1 MFRLCSHPDPHPG
14 DGLVCAPTR
23 RAPAVPAFAAVVAL
37 LVLAAGELALPW
49 HIQAQSG
56 GQAQPAVQST
66 AAGASTSINGAGE
79 RSAAPRR
86 RDGARRGRTPDFAD
100 MVRQQ
105 SETDRLWQSAA
116 DGHMQVAKIRYRSRA
131 GDLEIPA
138 FVFQPLQLGQARSH
152 PALVWVHENIRGHL
166 YEHYIPYIRQA
177 TAKGYIVIAPEYRGS
192 IGYGQQLY
200 DAIDYGGAE
209 VDDVVS
215 AANVLTVRYPSV
227 DPRRIGIIGW
237 SHGGLITLL
246 SIFRNQTLFSS
257 AVAIVPVTNLF
268 QRLAYKGIE
277 EHRALIDPQNR
288 FGGTPSEQP
297 AVYRDRS
304 PLFHVDRLRI
314 PLRVH
319 VADNDTDVNIEEAM
333 PLVDALR
340 ARQPDLAETQVFQNP
355 PGGHLF
361 DRRVNLKTLQP
372 ENTPAQRESWQK
384 VWAFLD
390 RTLQPPMPDGN

>member
-1 MFRLCSHPDPHPG
+1 MIRPL
-14 DGLVCAPTR
+14 LVR
-23 RAPAVPAFAAVVAL
+23 RALASTMLAL
-37 LVLAAGELALPW
+37 LVLGGIDPPQLKAGPAAGSHAPAA
-49 HIQAQSG
+49 QAATPSQ
-56 GQAQPAVQST
+56 
-66 AAGASTSINGAGE
+66 ASTPRTSTDRPAG
-79 RSAAPRR
+79 
-86 RDGARRGRTPDFAD
+86 GRRGRGPDFSE

-105 SETDRLWQSAA
+105 ADTDRVWQAA
-116 DGHMQVAKIRYRSRA
+116 SEGYMQMAKIRYRSRV

-138 FVFQPLQLGQARSH
+138 FVFQPLQTGQAGSH

-166 YEHYIPYIRQA
+166 YEHYVPFIRQA

-209 VDDVVS
+209 VDDVVT
-215 AANVLTVRYPSV
+215 AAGVLSVRYPTV
-227 DPRRIGIIGW
+227 DPKRIGIIGW

-246 SIFRNQTLFSS
+246 SIFRNPSTFAS

-268 QRLAYKGIE
+268 QRLAYKGVD
-277 EHRALIDPQNR
+277 EHRALIDPYDR
-288 FGGTPSEQP
+288 LGGRPSDQP
-297 AVYRDRS
+297 GVYRDRS

-319 VADNDTDVNIEEAM
+319 IADNDQDVNIEEAL
-333 PLVDALR
+333 PLIDALR
-340 ARQPDLAETQVFQNP
+340 SRQPELAETQVFQNP

-361 DRRVNLKTLQP
+361 DRRVNLKTFLP
-372 ENTPAQRESWQK
+372 ENTPALRESWQK

-390 RTLQPPMPDGN
+390 RTLQPPTPGEGGF